1 MFQLGKIPLLTCKL
15 VASCVFFWRRGVLL
29 CSVCLLHFLPAL
41 SSAGKQI
48 SKSPG
53 VAQQDTRSACS
64 DALYQRLL
72 CNVALQHL
80 LLVFGLVSLG

>member
-1 MFQLGKIPLLTCKL
+1 MFQSGKIPLLTCKL
-15 VASCVFFWRRGVLL
+15 VASLAFFWRRGVLL
-29 CSVCLLHFLPAL
+29 CSVCLLRFLPAL

-53 VAQQDTRSACS
+53 VSQQDPRSACS

-72 CNVALQHL
+72 CNAALQHR
-80 LLVFGLVSLG
+80 LLVFV